1 MSLTWGEY
9 RTIIRRT
16 VLNDVDSTTWPSND
30 TLLDCLGWA
39 LDAFCVHTAAPTS
52 VVYTSLTREIPVPDN
67 LFSDLEDTG
76 AFYLVSSSTPF
87 FVPPLHLKDYEDTQ
101 NISFAVYGNTLTLTE
116 TPPTGATGKLYYFAY
131 YNKPVVDADTIDI
144 PRWALNA
151 VAHLVGSYALSQQ
164 AMLIANI
171 NMWKSREDSGTPV
184 QNAIEVQQR
193 WMFKVY
199 ESELAR
205 FPNQNR
211 ENYYQRL
218 IVV

>member
-16 VLNDVDSTTWPSND
+16 VLNDVDSTTWPSDD

-39 LDAFCVHTAAPTS
+39 LDAFCMHTAAPTS
-52 VVYTSLTREIPVPDN
+52 VVYTSVTRELPVPGN

-76 AFYLVSSSTPF
+76 ALYLVRSSTPYA
-87 FVPPLHLKDYEDTQ
+87 VPALHLLDYQSTVDMA
-101 NISFAVYGNTLTLTE
+101 FAVYGNTITLTAE
-116 TPPTGATGKLYYFAY
+116 PSGASSAKLYYFAY
-131 YNKPVVDADTIDI
+131 YNKPVADADTIDI
-144 PRWALNA
+144 PRWAYNA

-171 NMWKSREDSGTPV
+171 NMWKSKEDSGTPV

-199 ESELAR
+199 ENELSR